1 MISVLPPWRG
11 LHTMPNTFIFDPS
24 FGSTLQFYH
33 QSAMDDYA
41 YLSLPNLTQIQKQAI
56 AELVK

>member
-1 MISVLPPWRG
+1 
-11 LHTMPNTFIFDPS
+11 MPNTFIFDPS